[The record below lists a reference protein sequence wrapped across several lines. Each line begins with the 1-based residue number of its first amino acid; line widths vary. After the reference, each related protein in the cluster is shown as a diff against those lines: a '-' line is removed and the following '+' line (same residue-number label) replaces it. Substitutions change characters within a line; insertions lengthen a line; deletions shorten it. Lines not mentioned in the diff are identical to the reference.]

1 MGLEKV
7 EGKEMTIRGT
17 VAILFL
23 VLMLFVVSA
32 YAADIA
38 AADVEGAKVTLTNER
53 VGCDF
58 AEGAMRVR
66 VRDRDG
72 TVYMGCYLVK
82 DGWVWIKYDDGDIGR
97 IPTNMFSPTT

>member
-1 MGLEKV
+1 
-7 EGKEMTIRGT
+7 MTARGMLT
-17 VAILFL
+17 ILFL
-23 VLMLFVVSA
+23 VALLFAVSA

-38 AADVEGAKVTLTNER
+38 AANVEGASVTLTNER

-66 VRDRDG
+66 VKDTDG

-97 IPTNMFSPTT
+97 VPTNMFQPTT

>member
-1 MGLEKV
+1 
-7 EGKEMTIRGT
+7 MTARGMLT
-17 VAILFL
+17 ILFL
-23 VLMLFVVSA
+23 VAALFAVSA

-38 AADVEGAKVTLTNER
+38 AANVEGASITLTNER

-66 VRDRDG
+66 VKDTDG

-97 IPTNMFSPTT
+97 VPTSMFQPTT